1 MNVAYT
7 KEENVRMLVALLKQF
22 GIGKVVTSP
31 GTTNVTFVA
40 SIQSDPFFEVFSSV
54 DERSAAYIACGMA
67 AESGEPV
74 VLSCTGATAS
84 RNYVPGLT
92 EAFYRKL
99 PVLAVTSMQH
109 PGRVGQYVPQ
119 VLDRSAPMAD
129 ICVKHVQVT
138 VPHSDEDAWE
148 CNLLLNEALLALT
161 RDGGGPVHINLQTEY
176 SRDFSAKPLPRY
188 RMIRRY
194 TAEDE
199 LPALEARKVGVV
211 VGAHAPFS
219 DEATSAIER
228 FCDRYDA
235 VVLCDQTSN
244 YRGSHRVLAALVTN
258 QDASL
263 PDIAR
268 FDVLVHI
275 GSVSGA
281 SLHIYPSEVW
291 RVNPDGEIR
300 DCYKKQ
306 TAVFEMS
313 ELRFFTKYADCVE
326 RRSDRGDESLKRWK
340 DAYRDNLSAVPEL
353 PFSNLWMAQH
363 TASKLPAGSS
373 LHLGIL
379 NSLRAWNMFETPED
393 VSCYSN
399 TGGFGI
405 DGALSTT
412 LGASLASPGKLFFC
426 VLGDL
431 AFFYDLNALGN
442 RHFGGNVRILL
453 VNNGRGTEFRNYAH
467 PAAQFGDDADAF
479 MAAAGH
485 FGDKS
490 RTLVKNFASD
500 LGFEYLSAS
509 GKAEYLE
516 LLPRFISPESRERP
530 MVLEVFTD
538 SQDESDALEAISNI
552 AHDSKGAAKQL
563 VKKALGQKGIDM
575 AKKMLGR

>member
-1 MNVAYT
+1 MKGYT
-7 KEENVRMLVALLKQF
+7 NEENVRMLVALLKQF
-22 GIGKVVTSP
+22 GIKRIVASP
-31 GTTNVTFVA
+31 GTTNITFVA
-40 SIQSDPFFEVFSSV
+40 SVQGDSFFEVISSV

-84 RNYVPGLT
+84 RNYTPGLT

-99 PVLAVTSMQH
+99 PILAVTSMQH
-109 PGRVGQYVPQ
+109 PGRIGQYVPQ
-119 VLDRSAPMAD
+119 VLDRSTPMAD
-129 ICVKHVQVT
+129 VCVKHVRVT
-138 VPHSDEDAWE
+138 VPHSDEDVWA
-148 CNLLLNEALLALT
+148 CNLMLNEALLALT
-161 RDGGGPVHINLQTEY
+161 RDGGGPVHIDLQTEY
-176 SRDFSAKPLPRY
+176 SRDFSTRPLPRY
-188 RMIRRY
+188 REIRRY
-194 TAEDE
+194 TVEDS
-199 LPALEARKVGVV
+199 LPTINAQRIAIV
-211 VGAHAPFS
+211 VGAHMPFS
-219 DEATSAIER
+219 ADLTEAIEG
-228 FCDRYDA
+228 FCGRYDA

-244 YRGSHRVLAALVTN
+244 YRGNHRVLAALVTN

-268 FDVLVHI
+268 PDLLIYI

-300 DCYKKQ
+300 DCYRKQ

-313 ELRFFTKYADCVE
+313 ERFFFAHYAGVDAA
-326 RRSDRGDESLKRWK
+326 RSDATKKSLQQWNKVYK
-340 DAYRDNLSAVPEL
+340 EIVAAIPEL
-353 PFSNLWMAQH
+353 PFSNLWIAQH
-363 TASKLPAGSS
+363 TAPRLPDNSV

-379 NSLRAWNMFETPED
+379 NSLRAWNMFETPES
-393 VSCYSN
+393 VACYAN

-405 DGALSTT
+405 DGVLSTT
-412 LGASLASPGKLFFC
+412 LGASLASPEKLFFC

-431 AFFYDLNALGN
+431 AFFYDLNVLGN
-442 RHFGGNVRILL
+442 RHLCSNIRILL
-453 VNNGRGTEFRNYAH
+453 VNNGRGTEFRNYVH
-467 PAAQFGDDADAF
+467 PAAQFGDEADAF

-500 LGFEYLSAS
+500 LGFKYLSAS
-509 GKAEYLE
+509 GKEEYLE
-516 LLPRFISPESRERP
+516 CLPQFISPENREKP

-538 SQDESDALEAISNI
+538 SQNESDALEAISSI

-563 VKKALGQKGIDM
+563 VKKALGQKGVDM
-575 AKKMLGR
+575 AKKILGR